1 MSTVLC
7 VLVSE
12 YNTWKAVC
20 NDWSHAKASRS
31 KTSTVGMRTIM
42 VLDNVT
48 LRVSAARCRDSW
60 YLPVLVVV
68 RYHFAG
74 CALGVATL
82 DERLLRH

>member
-1 MSTVLC
+1 MEGRVQR
-7 VLVSE
+7 LV
-12 YNTWKAVC
+12 ARQGLPR
-20 NDWSHAKASRS
+20 RS